1 MPLLNNLVTIKF
13 TISSR
18 AFTNYSINLSI
29 VVSLTWLM
37 LLMENCVLPG
47 NGLQGNIGVTRLTR
61 KYKILMCIYFK
72 LLFIGL
78 FQICI

>member
-18 AFTNYSINLSI
+18 VFTNYSINLSI

-37 LLMENCVLPG
+37 LMENCMLPG

-61 KYKILMCIYFK
+61 KYKILMYIYFK

-78 FQICI
+78 FHICI